1 MTILVINNHGG
12 AIFSLLPIADR
23 TDADILKR
31 YFYTSHD
38 ISLRKL
44 CEAHRYSG

>member
-12 AIFSLLPIADR
+12 AIFSLLPIATTTEPSVLD
-23 TDADILKR
+23 R

-38 ISLRKL
+38 ILIGQL
-44 CEAHRYSG
+44 CAAHG